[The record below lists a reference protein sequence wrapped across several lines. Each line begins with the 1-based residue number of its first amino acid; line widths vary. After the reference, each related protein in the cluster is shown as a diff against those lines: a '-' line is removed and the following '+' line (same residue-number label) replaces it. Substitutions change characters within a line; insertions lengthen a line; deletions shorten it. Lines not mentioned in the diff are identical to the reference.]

1 MASGLELASPSKP
14 LDLCFVKSRAC
25 AKCLIFAT
33 LGRKMA
39 DMLAGRRRSHS
50 ATGISPRMILGMIL
64 GGLAASASEQE
75 AALVEVSWLSR
86 SRL

>member
-1 MASGLELASPSKP
+1 
-14 LDLCFVKSRAC
+14 LDLCFVKPLAC

-33 LGRKMA
+33 LSGKMGA
-39 DMLAGRRRSHS
+39 KPAAWRRFRS
-50 ATGISPRMILGMIL
+50 ATGISTRMMLGMIL
-64 GGLAASASEQE
+64 GGLAASASKQE

>member
-1 MASGLELASPSKP
+1 MKP
-14 LDLCFVKSRAC
+14 LVC

-33 LGRKMA
+33 LIEKMGTTPVA
-39 DMLAGRRRSHS
+39 WRRFRS
-50 ATGISPRMILGMIL
+50 ATGISPRMMLGMIL

>member
-1 MASGLELASPSKP
+1 M
-14 LDLCFVKSRAC
+14 KSLAC

-33 LGRKMA
+33 LSGKMD
-39 DMLAGRRRSHS
+39 DMPAARRSSDS
-50 ATGISPRMILGMIL
+50 ATGISPRMMLGMLL

-75 AALVEVSWLSR
+75 AALVEVWLSR

>member
-1 MASGLELASPSKP
+1 MKSLAY
-14 LDLCFVKSRAC
+14 

-33 LGRKMA
+33 LIGKMVA
-39 DMLAGRRRSHS
+39 TPAAWRRFRS
-50 ATGISPRMILGMIL
+50 ATEISPRMMLDMIL

-75 AALVEVSWLSR
+75 AALVEVSRLSR

>member
-1 MASGLELASPSKP
+1 
-14 LDLCFVKSRAC
+14 LDLCFVKSLAC

-33 LGRKMA
+33 LTGKMVA
-39 DMLAGRRRSHS
+39 TPAAWRRFRS
-50 ATGISPRMILGMIL
+50 ATEISPRMMLVMVP

-75 AALVEVSWLSR
+75 AAFVEVSWLSR